1 MDKEIGCRVLDLCKT
16 APADLHWPGFCGI
29 SVDRTESG
37 PDSQNIAFSENSRD
51 GTIWGLFSGLSL
63 RSSLLLS
70 LLNVPIGFSTEAE
83 DAGHIYLFRKKLFV
97 H

>member
-1 MDKEIGCRVLDLCKT
+1 M
-16 APADLHWPGFCGI
+16 PGFCGI

-37 PDSQNIAFSENSRD
+37 PDSQRIAFSENSRD
-51 GTIWGLFSGLSL
+51 GTIWWLFSGLSL

-83 DAGHIYLFRKKLFV
+83 DAAGHISF
-97 H
+97 

>member
-1 MDKEIGCRVLDLCKT
+1 MAAECWIYAKLP
-16 APADLHWPGFCGI
+16 PADLHLPGFCGI

-51 GTIWGLFSGLSL
+51 GTIWVLFSGLSL

-83 DAGHIYLFRKKLFV
+83 DAAGHISF
-97 H
+97 